1 MSAVRIH
8 PSKEVMSLTKKQ
20 RERIALLKASNFF
33 RFAPEDRCYAC
44 GGTNFSIYTV
54 EDRYRFPLSYV
65 SCQNCGYLFANPYY
79 TEECLAEFYQKH
91 YNLIYGRAVPSKQ
104 IRNEY
109 INAIDIILPFIK
121 KHIPLEGAVL
131 DYGCG
136 YGGTLLAF
144 SDKWDRVG
152 FDYDP
157 ELNERG
163 AKLGL
168 DLRNINEFEN
178 HKNKYDV
185 IVLNQVLE
193 HVTNPIEL
201 LNRLQSKLQVNG
213 VIYIGVPGIG
223 AILKKCTDPRIAFK
237 NAHRHFFC
245 LDSLVRVAACA
256 GFHLIN
262 GDENVRAVFRLAM
275 NADPKVTEDIV
286 LSSVWLKRLAG
297 FSPQRQTPLA
307 VFVKKYLELGKS
319 LFNILRFNQV
329 LTKFATRT
337 SRQTPDPR

>member
-1 MSAVRIH
+1 MSVVRIH
-8 PSKEVMSLTKKQ
+8 PRKKVIQLTEEQ
-20 RERIALLKASNFF
+20 RRRIALLKDSDFF
-33 RFAPEDRCYAC
+33 RFAPVDSCFSC
-44 GGTNFSIYTV
+44 GGIKFSIYAV
-54 EDRYRFPLSYV
+54 EDRYHFPLRYV
-65 SCQNCGYLFANPYY
+65 SCQHCGYLFANPYY

-91 YNLIYGRAVPSKQ
+91 YNLIYGRAVPEKQ
-104 IRNEY
+104 LKNEY
-109 INAIDIILPFIK
+109 TNAKNIILPFIK
-121 KHIPLEGAVL
+121 EYLPLKGVVL

-185 IVLNQVLE
+185 IILNQVLE

-201 LNRLQSKLQVNG
+201 LNSLQSRLHVNG

-223 AILKKCTDPRIAFK
+223 AILKNCTDPRIAFK
-237 NAHRHFFC
+237 NAHRHFFW

-256 GFHLIN
+256 GLHLIN
-262 GDENVRAVFRLAM
+262 GDENVRAVFRLAT

-286 LSSVWLKRLAG
+286 LSSIWLERLAG

-307 VFVKKYLELGKS
+307 LLVKKYLELGKS
-319 LFNILRFNQV
+319 LFNKLCLNQV
-329 LTKFATRT
+329 FTNFAKRT